1 MKIFASFLT
10 LVIVGLAL
18 LLAYDAVVSAV
29 HVVIWAAAAY
39 VTLGPLVLLAIWA
52 WGRRREHKLEML
64 KLQQPQAF
72 HAPAGHSLIIYEPNG
87 ARPGTLR
94 NATLEA
100 FAAVSPDGAPSPA
113 WEFYQRMHGGRQWRM
128 EGPAALAL
136 PEPEPPA
143 EPILEALRRTQRG
156 LIVGVQDAGKS
167 TLLRYLADDA
177 REISRVAIVDPHTY
191 NGKWPAGCD
200 VVGAGRD
207 FGTIDQALAAL
218 LHMMNS
224 RYQRMAQGHSDR
236 CNEVPVTVIV
246 DEWLAIARFCPG
258 AREAIVTLLS
268 ESRKAA
274 MRVYVAC
281 HSDSVKS
288 LGLDGQGDLRD
299 GFEIYHLE
307 VSQQSGARRA
317 YLEIRRRGQS
327 RHVTPLALPGPYT
340 NGNGGNGWRVET
352 SPLVELAAP
361 QPNGVEAQVLQMH
374 RAGASLRQIAREA
387 LGVEQP
393 GKTTFD
399 KIREI
404 IERASE

>member
-1 MKIFASFLT
+1 MRQFAIVAL
-10 LVIVGLAL
+10 LVLVALAL
-18 LLAYDAVVSAV
+18 ILAYDAMTIAV
-29 HVVIWAAAAY
+29 HVIVWAVVGY
-39 VTLGPLVLLAIWA
+39 LVLGPAALLGIW
-52 WGRRREHKLEML
+52 WHGRRQQAKIEML
-64 KLQQPQAF
+64 KLQQPQSF
-72 HAPAGHSLIIYEPNG
+72 HAPAGHSLVVYEPDG

-94 NATLEA
+94 NVTLEA

-113 WEFYQRMHGGRQWRM
+113 WQMYQAMHGGRNWRVVDT
-128 EGPAALAL
+128 PPLAL
-136 PEPEPPA
+136 PEPPA
-143 EPILEALRRTQRG
+143 EPILSALRRTQRG

-177 REISRVAIVDPHTY
+177 RAISRVAIVDPHTY

-200 VVGAGRD
+200 VIGAGRD
-207 FGTIDQALAAL
+207 FGAIDRALGAL
-218 LHMMNS
+218 LAMMNS

-236 CNEVPVTVIV
+236 CNETPVTVIV

-299 GFEIYHLE
+299 GFEVYHLE
-307 VSQQSGARRA
+307 VSQQTGRRHA
-317 YLEIRRRGQS
+317 YLEMRRRGQP
-327 RHVTPLALPGPYT
+327 RQVTPLTLPGPYA
-340 NGNGGNGWRVET
+340 GGNGWRVET
-352 SPLVELAAP
+352 PPPLELSAP
-361 QPNGVEAQVLQMH
+361 QTNGVEARVIEMH

-393 GKTTFD
+393 GKPTFD

-404 IERASE
+404 VTRYGGE